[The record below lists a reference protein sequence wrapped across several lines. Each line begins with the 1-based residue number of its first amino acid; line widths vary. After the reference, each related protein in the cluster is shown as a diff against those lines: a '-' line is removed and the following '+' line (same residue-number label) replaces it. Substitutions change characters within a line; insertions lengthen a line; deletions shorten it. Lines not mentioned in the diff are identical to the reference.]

1 MYRTVRWQTYMY
13 VVSEVRRQAQPAMVN
28 MLNIAFFNMLM
39 LAFRTYVSE
48 HSRCQDGSNLLAL
61 LNSNI
66 NISQKSNI
74 SKAICIMREN

>member
-1 MYRTVRWQTYMY
+1 
-13 VVSEVRRQAQPAMVN
+13 
-28 MLNIAFFNMLM
+28 MLM

-48 HSRCQDGSNLLAL
+48 HSHCQDGSNLLAL